1 MLEFMPKE
9 GDMAKLSEE
18 AKKMI
23 SRVVPAFVATAS
35 KNGKPNV
42 SPKGSFRVLD
52 DEHVVFAE
60 IASPQTIANIRENPQ
75 VSVLVFDP
83 DTWGGC
89 RISGKAQIIESGELL
104 DSFKAQFAPMKMEVH
119 SVVKVKVENA
129 AIMPPMKTG
138 SK

>member
-1 MLEFMPKE
+1 
-9 GDMAKLSEE
+9 MAKLPEE
-18 AKKMI
+18 AKKII
-23 SRVVPAFVATAS
+23 SGVVPAFVATAS

-60 IASPQTIANIRENPQ
+60 MASPQTIANIRENPQ

-89 RISGKAQIIESGELL
+89 RVSGKAQIIESGELL

-119 SVVKVKVENA
+119 SVVKVKVEHT

-138 SK
+138 AKK

>member
-1 MLEFMPKE
+1 
-9 GDMAKLSEE
+9 MAKLPEE
-18 AKKMI
+18 AKRII
-23 SRVVPAFVATAS
+23 SGVVPAFVATAS

-104 DSFKAQFAPMKMEVH
+104 DSFKAQFAPLKMEVH
-119 SVVKVKVENA
+119 SVVKVKVEHTV
-129 AIMPPMKTG
+129 IMPPMKAG
-138 SK
+138 AKK

>member
-1 MLEFMPKE
+1 
-9 GDMAKLSEE
+9 MAKLPEE

-60 IASPQTIANIRENPQ
+60 IASPQTMANIRENPQ
-75 VSVLVFDP
+75 VSVMVFDP

-89 RISGKAQIIESGELL
+89 RISGKAQIIKSGDLL

-119 SVVKVKVENA
+119 SVVKIAVEHA
-129 AIMPPMKTG
+129 SIMPPMKG
-138 SK
+138 GAKV

>member
-1 MLEFMPKE
+1 
-9 GDMAKLSEE
+9 MAKLPEE
-18 AKKMI
+18 AKKI
-23 SRVVPAFVATAS
+23 IARVMPAFVATAS

-42 SPKGSFRVLD
+42 SPKGSFQVLD

-60 IASPQTIANIRENPQ
+60 IASPQTISNIRENPQ

-83 DTWGGC
+83 DTFGGC

-104 DSFKAQFAPMKMEVH
+104 DSFKAQFAPMKMDVH
-119 SVVKVKVENA
+119 SVIKISVEHT

-138 SK
+138 SKV

>member
-1 MLEFMPKE
+1 
-9 GDMAKLSEE
+9 MAKLPEE
-18 AKKMI
+18 AKRII
-23 SRVVPAFVATAS
+23 SGVVPAFVATAS

-83 DTWGGC
+83 DTFGGC

-119 SVVKVKVENA
+119 SVVKVKVEHT

-138 SK
+138 SKA